1 MFNSQ
6 QHLHQDHKF
15 QNQLNPSMFKL
26 TGDSPTNI
34 NPMVIQKTQQQF
46 NDGSPNNQQQV
57 TIFF

>member
-1 MFNSQ
+1 
-6 QHLHQDHKF
+6 
-15 QNQLNPSMFKL
+15 MFKL